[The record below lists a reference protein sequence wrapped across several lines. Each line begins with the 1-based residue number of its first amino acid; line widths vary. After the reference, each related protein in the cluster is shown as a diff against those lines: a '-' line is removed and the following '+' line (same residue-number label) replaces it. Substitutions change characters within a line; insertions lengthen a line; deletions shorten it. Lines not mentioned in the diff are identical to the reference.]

1 MKRNGFDNVNFF
13 IGREVEHTPAQ
24 GQLTL
29 FIVGVQSVESI
40 KEAINHP
47 SLIGTPITHLYFGAN
62 HSFAPDGT
70 SDYYP
75 DWEHTIFYFLK
86 QNSYLVTLDFDVSNV
101 EDVLECGFTE
111 YNNFIPMVSVK
122 VPYANQLGYN
132 AIVKIDDTDFD
143 HSNPGVWC
151 HRLHD
156 LQNKHNFTSWRE
168 YRKDEKL

>member
-1 MKRNGFDNVNFF
+1 MKRNGFDNVDFF
-13 IGREVEHTPAQ
+13 VGREVEHTAAYNHV
-24 GQLTL
+24 TL
-29 FIVGVQSVESI
+29 FVVGSQSIAEVEAAI
-40 KEAINHP
+40 KDP
-47 SLIGTPITHLYFGAN
+47 GLIGTPITHLYFGAN

-70 SDYYP
+70 AEYYQP
-75 DWEHTIFYFLK
+75 WETTILHFLR
-86 QNSYLVTLDFDVSNV
+86 QSGYLVTLDFDVSDV

-122 VPYANQLGYN
+122 IPYANQLGYN

-156 LQNKHNFTSWRE
+156 LQSNDRFTSWRE
-168 YRKDEKL
+168 YAKDTQL